1 MKKNEK
7 KNGYEVLKREVV
19 EKNTNNP
26 FVFMDQIEEL
36 TIRLP
41 NGKILKTR
49 VARILSVKGDG
60 Q

>member
-7 KNGYEVLKREVV
+7 KNGYEVLSKRIVA
-19 EKNTNNP
+19 KNTNNP
-26 FVFMDQIEEL
+26 FGFMDQIKDL

-41 NGKILKTR
+41 NGQIVKTR
-49 VARILSVKGDG
+49 VARILRAKGDG